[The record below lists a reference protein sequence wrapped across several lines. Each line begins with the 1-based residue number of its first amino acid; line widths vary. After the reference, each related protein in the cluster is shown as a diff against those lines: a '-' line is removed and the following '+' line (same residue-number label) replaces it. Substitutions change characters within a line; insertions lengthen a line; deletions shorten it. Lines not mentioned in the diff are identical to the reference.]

1 METER
6 PSSAPPGI
14 DPAAGAQQQP
24 GIMHHPGQ
32 DNLGP
37 RALELLNQPAGNI
50 ARHQSLG
57 GYGKRARESRL
68 GNLTLQNAP
77 KKHRTQEDETGADEY
92 SSSEEF
98 TTEYEVSD
106 ADTIRT
112 GPTQPRQVYIQ
123 PAKLQVGDPMGPP
136 PVPVPAIRVN
146 PGTPN
151 VVITRTTQD
160 AISPRQRDDTI
171 RPVNAIMIERPKQT
185 TATSSYSDYPTVY
198 QRTAAL
204 GAMGSSAY
212 SRPKQ
217 PKQPGAII
225 STPAFRS
232 LFAKT
237 IQNTP
242 AHERDRRQQ
251 SGNPGYPRRGG
262 PPGGDDGDDDDD
274 DEVTSHSTDIDMDR
288 EPGLLQTFKHIA
300 KPVKLLANPEKRD
313 LVASRRK
320 IAEHLNRITP
330 ASVQT
335 ALDYNLQGMAGEL
348 S

>member
-1 METER
+1 MSTRTITRAQHQETGEPLIERGEFVRDRPVPLMETER

-32 DNLGP
+32 DN
-37 RALELLNQPAGNI
+37 
-50 ARHQSLG
+50 QSLG

-77 KKHRTQEDETGADEY
+77 KKHRAQGDETGIDED

-204 GAMGSSAY
+204 EQWVAQHIAALNNLVPLSLL
-212 SRPKQ
+212 Q
-217 PKQPGAII
+217 PSGHYLLKPCKTLLHMRGTEDNSQVIPA
-225 STPAFRS
+225 TPAEEDLR
-232 LFAKT
+232 
-237 IQNTP
+237 
-242 AHERDRRQQ
+242 
-251 SGNPGYPRRGG
+251 
-262 PPGGDDGDDDDD
+262 
-274 DEVTSHSTDIDMDR
+274 EVMMEMMTMMTR
-288 EPGLLQTFKHIA
+288 
-300 KPVKLLANPEKRD
+300 
-313 LVASRRK
+313 
-320 IAEHLNRITP
+320 
-330 ASVQT
+330 
-335 ALDYNLQGMAGEL
+335 
-348 S
+348 